1 MLDSQYNR
9 PSVPAFERL
18 FSFLDQFLDQLV
30 LFVVSLVANTFS
42 AFAGGGAGLLQLPIL
57 IFLGLPFAIALATH
71 KVASVALGV
80 GATVRHLREG
90 HLERRFVLFILA
102 TGLPGVVLGASV
114 ILQVPGRVAEIALGV
129 LTLGLGLYSVWKK
142 NLGQTRQLR
151 HLQGWPLWFGGGVLF
166 LIGALNGSLT
176 SGTGLFV
183 TLWLVRWFGA
193 DYKTAV
199 AYTLVLVGVFW
210 NGTGAF
216 TLGWLGEIRWDWIP
230 ALLAG
235 SFLGGYWGAHLAISK
250 GNRWIKRVFE
260 AVTMLIGLKLMIG

>member
-1 MLDSQYNR
+1 M
-9 PSVPAFERL
+9 
-18 FSFLDQFLDQLV
+18 DQFI
-30 LFVVSLVANTFS
+30 LFVVSLLANTFS

-80 GATVRHLREG
+80 GATLRHLKEG
-90 HLERRFVLFILA
+90 HLQRRFVLFILA

-114 ILQVPGRVAEIALGV
+114 ILQVPGRWAEIALGV
-129 LTLGLGLYSVWKK
+129 LTLGLGIYSFARRD
-142 NLGQTRQLR
+142 LGQVARLR
-151 HLQGWPLWFGGGVLF
+151 HQSGRGLWFGGLVLF
-166 LIGALNGSLT
+166 FIGMLNGSLT

-193 DYKTAV
+193 DYKQAV
-199 AYTLVLVGVFW
+199 AYTLILVGLFW
-210 NGTGAF
+210 NGTGAL
-216 TLGWLGEIRWDWIP
+216 TLGLLGEIRWDWLP

-235 SFLGGYWGAHLAISK
+235 SLLGGYLGAHLAIRQ

-260 AVTMLIGLKLMIG
+260 MVTVLVGIRLILG